1 MDRRTLRER
10 LKYHLIPPSWH
21 ARDVR
26 RRLRRLE
33 PEFDLLPFLVSRE
46 RTAVDIGANKG
57 GYTRELL
64 KFAAAVHAFEPRPA
78 LLPWLQ
84 RIRSSRLTVHSFAV
98 GSYDGDATLH
108 VPINKRGVTS
118 NQLAS
123 LTPPREGG
131 EHLKLSC
138 PVRRMDSLDLGDVG
152 FIKIDVEGHESQV
165 IEGASELIAR
175 SRPVMLIE
183 IEEAHAGEPVRGI
196 IDKIERHGYRSVA
209 LVDSV
214 LTDARQ
220 VENPSAAHVFNYIFL
235 PLI

>member
-46 RTAVDIGANKG
+46 RIAVDIGANKG

-152 FIKIDVEGHESQV
+152 FIKIDVE
-165 IEGASELIAR
+165 AR

-183 IEEAHAGEPVRGI
+183 IEEAHAGKPVRGI